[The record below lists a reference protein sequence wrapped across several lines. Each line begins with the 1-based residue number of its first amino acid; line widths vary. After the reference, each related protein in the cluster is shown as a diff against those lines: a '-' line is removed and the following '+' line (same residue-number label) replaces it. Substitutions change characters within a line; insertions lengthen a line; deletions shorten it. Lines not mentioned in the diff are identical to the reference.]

1 MKIAAFLSLGFL
13 QFASARKEQLMEECL
28 AAFEEHLVAVQ
39 HCVREMG
46 TDEKHPCIEYGD
58 VAKREC
64 LEEADDRM
72 DLLYC
77 MGEQE
82 GQLNGTELEIP
93 ELIKARGDLER
104 CLQPKSTSFDRLDEH
119 NIHEVSEALLSC
131 GFVFLK
137 DVVPRELALQGE
149 TAARSFLQ
157 GPDLANYYHDANV
170 SGKFEANLR
179 AERYETAPPVKD
191 VFIKILETLAET
203 KIPQMLESLYDG
215 VIPDLGYASLLAQRA
230 NATSEAMEA
239 QPPHFDSPSDDVK
252 IQVAL
257 HDYGRED
264 GPTHFVPVSHRLSYT
279 PMFFDDRW
287 GDIPGEPE
295 YLHRCGKIPISKDF
309 TKSGDVGIY
318 WTGTLHY
325 GGERSSTQPRVI
337 FDSYLYP
344 PGRYNFGRENW
355 DQSHGRLPAAAEAL
369 KTYQQ
374 VWKERASKRKS
385 QMPGKSKSEL

>member
-1 MKIAAFLSLGFL
+1 MKIAAVLSLGFL
-13 QFASARKEQLMEECL
+13 KFASARKEQLMEECL
-28 AAFEEHLVAVQ
+28 AAFDRHLVAAQ
-39 HCVREMG
+39 HCVRDMRE
-46 TDEKHPCIEYGD
+46 DDKHPCIEYGN
-58 VAKREC
+58 VAFREC
-64 LEEADDRM
+64 LEEADDRN
-72 DLLYC
+72 DLVYC
-77 MGEQE
+77 MFDIE

-93 ELIKARGDLER
+93 YLIKARDDLER

-137 DVVPRELALQGE
+137 GVVPRELALQGE

-157 GPDLANYYHDANV
+157 GPDLANYFRGANV
-170 SGKFEANLR
+170 DGEFRANLR
-179 AERYETAPPVKD
+179 AERYDAVPPVKD

-215 VIPDLGYASLLAQRA
+215 ITPDLGYSTILAQG
-230 NATSEAMEA
+230 ATATPEAMEA
-239 QPPHFDSPSDDVK
+239 QTPHTDSPSDDVK

-279 PMFFDDRW
+279 TLFKPDRK
-287 GDIPGEPE
+287 PE
-295 YLHRCGKIPISKDF
+295 YLDHCPTSKEY

-318 WTGTLHY
+318 WAGTRHY
-325 GGERSSTQPRVI
+325 GGERSSTRPRVI

-355 DQSHGRLPAAAEAL
+355 DKNHGQFPAAAEAM

-374 VWKERASKRKS
+374 VWKERAGKRKS